1 MMETMAM
8 PAPDASARCR
18 RARPLLG
25 TLVEIEA
32 RGADAARAVDA
43 GFAAVARVQRLMSR
57 FEADS
62 DIGRLNAAPPGVPV
76 TVDADTLAV
85 LRLAAELECASGG
98 AFRSARGGAGV
109 GMDGPAWTIDGDA
122 VCKHAPLLFD
132 LGGIAKGHA
141 VDCAIDAMLA
151 IPGPAPMLALVNAGG
166 DMRHAGTEPVRVA
179 LRDPSAPARTAMVWT
194 LHNAALASSAAGGL
208 TPAPDTRDAPPRIH
222 ASHGAAPLPSQA
234 GASVLAPTC
243 MLADALTKVVLL
255 CHDPAHPLLAR
266 HGARTLLYRD
276 GKLSPLPP

>member
-1 MMETMAM
+1 M
-8 PAPDASARCR
+8 PAQDTPTRCR

-32 RGADAARAVDA
+32 RGAGAGRAVDA

-57 FEADS
+57 FEGDS

-85 LRLAAELECASGG
+85 LRVAAELERASGG
-98 AFRSARGGAGV
+98 AFRGARGEPGV

-122 VCKHAPLLFD
+122 VRKHAPLQFD

-151 IPGPAPMLALVNAGG
+151 LLGPEPVLALVNAGG
-166 DMRHAGTEPVRVA
+166 DMRHAGAEPVRVA
-179 LRDPSAPARTAMVWT
+179 LRDPSAPARTALVWM
-194 LHNAALASSAAGGL
+194 LENAALASSAAGGL
-208 TPAPDTRDAPPRIH
+208 TPGPDASPRIH

-234 GASVLAPTC
+234 GASVLASTC

-255 CHDPAHPLLAR
+255 HDDPTHPLLAR

-276 GKLSPLPP
+276 GRLPPLPP